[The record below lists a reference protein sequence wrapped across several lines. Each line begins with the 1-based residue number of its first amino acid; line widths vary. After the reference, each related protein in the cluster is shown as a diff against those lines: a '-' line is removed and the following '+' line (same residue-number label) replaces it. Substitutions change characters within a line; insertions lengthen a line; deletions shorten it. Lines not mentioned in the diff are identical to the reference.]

1 MIAPGKS
8 SKSSVT
14 PTQHRSMIFSAF
26 LMVRRMALKSLAPLK
41 ALIMGIIVCAP
52 PAMKSE
58 TKDRQNEQMENAARP
73 SLPAVDVTIML
84 KIQIFA
90 NMSAWPK
97 MDETLILNMS
107 P

>member
-1 MIAPGKS
+1 
-8 SKSSVT
+8 
-14 PTQHRSMIFSAF
+14 
-26 LMVRRMALKSLAPLK
+26 
-41 ALIMGIIVCAP
+41 
-52 PAMKSE
+52 
-58 TKDRQNEQMENAARP
+58 MENAARP